1 MEPCP
6 RRGSG
11 CQGGALVQAR
21 LSGHTEQL
29 AEEFWSQAV
38 KWTMALVLVSTHK
51 WVLVLCSLGCACT
64 NIGAYPKIQNV
75 QRISEWDGSEHKEEV
90 MPAFSIKV
98 CMFLDAVGTPVLLFQ
113 KEGRRSEAREYLAL
127 RDLHDERLRAQGVR
141 SWRRLTAQ
149 WLMCC
154 GWRTTSVMI
163 VPRDTENKDRSIWD
177 CRCSS
182 TTCCCQKC
190 LHTG

>member
-1 MEPCP
+1 M
-6 RRGSG
+6 
-11 CQGGALVQAR
+11 
-21 LSGHTEQL
+21 
-29 AEEFWSQAV
+29 

-64 NIGAYPKIQNV
+64 NIGAHPKIQNV

-163 VPRDTENKDRSIWD
+163 VPRDTENKGVFGTAGAHPQRAVVRSVSTLGEAGMEAAS
-177 CRCSS
+177 CLCSV
-182 TTCCCQKC
+182 
-190 LHTG
+190 TGG